1 MGEFSLTV
9 TLEGVLVGL
18 GGETKRVEETN
29 RGEGTRDGINRES
42 LRRITVRMR
51 GVWLATLSEPLE
63 EVKTRLD
70 YPFIFRILP
79 VPWRPPW

>member
-1 MGEFSLTV
+1 MGELGLTV

-42 LRRITVRMR
+42 LRR
-51 GVWLATLSEPLE
+51 
-63 EVKTRLD
+63 
-70 YPFIFRILP
+70 
-79 VPWRPPW
+79 